1 MAAAPLRIVAL
12 LATLPLVLSACGQT
26 TKDSAE
32 DFQGEQ
38 KAVAQTVED
47 LQSAASKKD
56 GQDRICTQLLAP
68 ALVTQIK
75 TAATRTDPKA
85 TCQTALKDSLR
96 DADTFDLTVEKVVVD
111 GDKATATVT
120 SDAGGG
126 QDRTD
131 TLELVK
137 VGNGWKIA
145 TLGSA
150 S

>member
-12 LATLPLVLSACGQT
+12 LATLPLVLSACGQA

-38 KAVAQTVED
+38 KAVAQAVED
-47 LQSAASKKD
+47 LQSASSKKD
-56 GQDRICTQLLAP
+56 GQDKICTQLLAP

-75 TAATRTDPKA
+75 TASKA
-85 TCQTALKDSLR
+85 TCQSALKDTLR

-126 QDRTD
+126 KDRTD

-137 VGNGWKIA
+137 VGNAWKIA

-150 S
+150 T